1 MYTLSIYNVYEIIH
15 ILRKRVNMPIIN
27 RISDFHEKM
36 IEWRRDIHSHPEL
49 AYQEKRTAKKVVELL
64 KEFGVDEIHEGIGG
78 TGVVGVI
85 KNGKGPKIGLRADM
99 DALPI
104 TETNQCGHVS
114 TNKGVMHACG
124 HDGHTT
130 MLLGAARYLSET
142 RNFKGE
148 VILIFQPA
156 EEGFA
161 GAKAMIEDGLFKK
174 FPVKSI
180 YGMHNVPG
188 VKSGHLDVGPGPRMA
203 AADNFEIKINGK
215 GAHGAMPD
223 QSIDPIVCGS
233 AVVQALQSLVS
244 RNSDPRKT
252 LVVSV
257 TQFNS
262 GHANNVIPDFAQL
275 AGTIRYFDKETGQF
289 IRSKFPK
296 IVNDI
301 CEAFGANAE
310 INYKEGY
317 PPTINENSSAK
328 FALEVAKDVAGENAS
343 ENQVPMMGSEDFSY
357 FLQEKPGAYAWI
369 GNGNSASL
377 HNPSYDFNDD
387 VLPIG
392 ASFLSRIAE
401 KALNNN

>member
-15 ILRKRVNMPIIN
+15 ILRKRENMPIIN

-104 TETNQCGHVS
+104 TEKNQSGHTS